1 MGYNNNK
8 VLHYV
13 FTDVE
18 TTGLVANEDEI
29 LSIGIVICKVEDF
42 SVVAENEWYVKPEH
56 IETASP
62 RALEVNGYTPEKW
75 AANGERPLIEVLPEV
90 ARWLRRGEF
99 AGHNCPFDVGF
110 IWTHAARLATAG
122 FPGKPWS
129 PLDTREW
136 AKLLS
141 GPGITPNNKLDAL
154 CDYYALP
161 RGQYHG
167 ALEDAHLSRL
177 AAKAMRDQFLRGG
190 EALGPMGKAAAKIG
204 AHAILGGLIS
214 KGPHDMETA
223 RVAATTAAVDRT
235 SADEEP

>member
-1 MGYNNNK
+1 MPYMPSLLFLGHAPLRNP
-8 VLHYV
+8 
-13 FTDVE
+13 
-18 TTGLVANEDEI
+18 
-29 LSIGIVICKVEDF
+29 LS
-42 SVVAENEWYVKPEH
+42 
-56 IETASP
+56 AS
-62 RALEVNGYTPEKW
+62 TP
-75 AANGERPLIEVLPEV
+75 LLPCGPHCS
-90 ARWLRRGEF
+90 ARW
-99 AGHNCPFDVGF
+99 V
-110 IWTHAARLATAG
+110 
-122 FPGKPWS
+122 PGKPWS